1 MDKEEACAPP
11 TCKETPPENCLKER
25 IEMIRVILG
34 DKGSGKTKR
43 LIDMTNEALKSEH
56 GNIIFI
62 DDDKRYMYDLRH
74 EIRFVDASEYPVAY
88 KCRASEFLAF
98 LCGMLSADFDLSLIA
113 VDAFKKLV
121 KTPLDDNEMENFFE
135 KLEYL
140 SNAHNCTFVLSISIS
155 EEEVPEFIRKYVV

>member
-1 MDKEEACAPP
+1 
-11 TCKETPPENCLKER
+11 
-25 IEMIRVILG
+25 MIQVILG

-43 LIDMTNEALKSEH
+43 LIDLTNDALKSEH

-88 KCRASEFLAF
+88 KCSASEFLAF
-98 LCGMLSADFDLSLIA
+98 LCGMLSANFDLSLIA

-121 KTPLDDNEMENFFE
+121 KTPLTDIDMEKFFE
-135 KLEYL
+135 NLEKL
-140 SNAHNCTFVLSISIS
+140 SAAHNCSFVLSISIS
-155 EEEVPEFIRKYVV
+155 EDEVPEFIRKYTV

>member
-1 MDKEEACAPP
+1 
-11 TCKETPPENCLKER
+11 
-25 IEMIRVILG
+25 MIRVILG

-43 LIDMTNEALKSEH
+43 LIDLTNEALKSEH

-88 KCRASEFLAF
+88 KCTASEFLAF
-98 LCGMLSADFDLSLIA
+98 VCGMLSADFDLSLIS

-121 KTPLDDNEMENFFE
+121 KTPLTDIEMEKFFE
-135 KLEYL
+135 NLEKI
-140 SNAHNCTFVLSISIS
+140 SNAHHCNFVLSISVP
-155 EEEVPEFIRKYVV
+155 EDEVPEFIRKYNV

>member
-1 MDKEEACAPP
+1 
-11 TCKETPPENCLKER
+11 
-25 IEMIRVILG
+25 MIRVILG

-43 LIDMTNEALKSEH
+43 LIDLTNDALKSEH

-88 KCRASEFLAF
+88 KCTAREFLAF
-98 LCGMLSADFDLSLIA
+98 LCGMLSANFDLTMIS

-121 KTPLDDNEMENFFE
+121 KTPLTDIAMEQFFE
-135 KLEYL
+135 DLEKLSE
-140 SNAHNCTFVLSISIS
+140 AHNCSFVLSISS
-155 EEEVPEFIRKYVV
+155 PEDEVPEFIRKYTA

>member
-1 MDKEEACAPP
+1 M
-11 TCKETPPENCLKER
+11 
-25 IEMIRVILG
+25 IEVILG

-43 LIDMTNEALKSEH
+43 LIDLTNEALKSEH

-88 KCRASEFLAF
+88 KCAASEFLAF
-98 LCGMLSADFDLSLIA
+98 ICGMLSADFDLSLIA

-121 KTPLDDNEMENFFE
+121 RTPLNDIDMEKFFE
-135 KLEYL
+135 NLERL
-140 SNAHNCTFVLSISIS
+140 SEAHHCRFVLSISAS
-155 EEEVPEFIRKYVV
+155 EDEVPEFIRKYTA

>member
-1 MDKEEACAPP
+1 
-11 TCKETPPENCLKER
+11 
-25 IEMIRVILG
+25 MIRVILG

-43 LIDMTNEALKSEH
+43 LIDITNEALKSEH

-98 LCGMLSADFDLSLIA
+98 LCGMLSADFDLSMIC

-121 KTPLDDNEMENFFE
+121 RTPLDDPEMEAFFE
-135 KLEYL
+135 KLAYMSE
-140 SNAHNCTFVLSISIS
+140 AHHCSFILSISAS
-155 EEEVPEFIRKYVV
+155 ADEVPEYVIRYAE